1 MQFYLELAQSNNY
14 NDPTMKKVFLFA
26 AAAIAIHAN
35 AQINFGE
42 APQIK
47 KEVKSVVY
55 DGNRNIELQNNN
67 GEYNLAHLIG
77 ENVTYLGIN
86 DKTEFYTNDQSAN
99 SEESYWPYKD
109 LEASTM
115 KLKSFRVVDAG
126 LDVLCL
132 FEPGK
137 TDSIFASG
145 DLNTNFIVQKH
156 YDLAKSTCVGKTY
169 RATGLSRRL
178 DFFRDYVTRKPHNAS
193 HNNDIPRT
201 EDLKCIDVFVDTV
214 HYDTSMT
221 LENEDW
227 TDNVGTVAGSRLCL
241 LFETPHYGK
250 IFCPVEESEVL
261 DPEHAGNWLNLGPV
275 LTLKAA
281 SSSASSSNKSQAIK
295 RNNRK

>member
-1 MQFYLELAQSNNY
+1 
-14 NDPTMKKVFLFA
+14 MKKLLLFA

-42 APQIK
+42 APQVK
-47 KEVKSVVY
+47 KEVKPVVY
-55 DGNRNIELQNNN
+55 DGKHNIDLQKNN

-77 ENVTYLGIN
+77 QTVTYLGIN
-86 DKTEFYTNDQSAN
+86 DKTEFYTNDHAAAN

-109 LEASTM
+109 LEASSL
-115 KLKSFRVVDAG
+115 KLKSFRIVDAG
-126 LDVLCL
+126 LDALCL

-169 RATGLSRRL
+169 RATGISCRL

-227 TDNVGTVAGSRLCL
+227 TDNVGTVSGSRLCL
-241 LFETPHYGK
+241 LFEAPHYGK

-281 SSSASSSNKSQAIK
+281 SSSTSSSNKSQAI
-295 RNNRK
+295 RRSNRKK

>member
-1 MQFYLELAQSNNY
+1 
-14 NDPTMKKVFLFA
+14 MKKVLLFA

-55 DGNRNIELQNNN
+55 DGNHNIELQNNN

-193 HNNDIPRT
+193 HNNDISRT

-227 TDNVGTVAGSRLCL
+227 TDNVGTVSGSRLCL

-261 DPEHAGNWLNLGPV
+261 DPEHADNWLNLGPV
-275 LTLKAA
+275 LTLKTSTTSTA
-281 SSSASSSNKSQAIK
+281 NKHAIRRNTK
-295 RNNRK
+295 RK

>member
-1 MQFYLELAQSNNY
+1 LHQSNNY
-14 NDPTMKKVFLFA
+14 NDPTMKKVLLFA

-55 DGNRNIELQNNN
+55 DGNHNIELQNNN

>member
-1 MQFYLELAQSNNY
+1 MHQSNNY
-14 NDPTMKKVFLFA
+14 NDPTMKKVLLFA

-47 KEVKSVVY
+47 KEVKPVVY
-55 DGNRNIELQNNN
+55 DGKHNIDLQNNN

-77 ENVTYLGIN
+77 EDVTYLGIN
-86 DKTEFYTNDQSAN
+86 DKTEFYTNDLSAN

-115 KLKSFRVVDAG
+115 KLKSFRVVDGG

-169 RATGLSRRL
+169 RATGISRRL

-227 TDNVGTVAGSRLCL
+227 TDNVGTVSGSRLCL
-241 LFETPHYGK
+241 LFEAPHYGK

-281 SSSASSSNKSQAIK
+281 SSSTSSSNKSQAI
-295 RNNRK
+295 RRSNRKK

>member
-1 MQFYLELAQSNNY
+1 MHQSNNY
-14 NDPTMKKVFLFA
+14 NDPTMKKVLLFA

-55 DGNRNIELQNNN
+55 DGNHNIELQNNN

>member
-1 MQFYLELAQSNNY
+1 
-14 NDPTMKKVFLFA
+14 MKKVLLFA

-47 KEVKSVVY
+47 KEVKPVVY
-55 DGNRNIELQNNN
+55 DGKHNIDLQNND

-86 DKTEFYTNDQSAN
+86 DKTEFYTNDLSAN

-193 HNNDIPRT
+193 RNNDIPRT

-227 TDNVGTVAGSRLCL
+227 TDNVGTVSGSRLCL

-261 DPEHAGNWLNLGPV
+261 DPEHADNWLNLGPV
-275 LTLKAA
+275 LTLKIA
-281 SSSASSSNKSQAIK
+281 SSSASSTNKTQAIRKSSRK
-295 RNNRK
+295 R

>member
-1 MQFYLELAQSNNY
+1 MHQGNNY
-14 NDPTMKKVFLFA
+14 NDPTMKKLLLLA

-47 KEVKSVVY
+47 KEVKPVVY
-55 DGNRNIELQNNN
+55 DGKHNIDLQKNN

-77 ENVTYLGIN
+77 QTVTYLGIN
-86 DKTEFYTNDQSAN
+86 DKTEFYTNDHAAAN

-109 LEASTM
+109 LEASSL

-178 DFFRDYVTRKPHNAS
+178 DFFRDYVTRKPHNSS
-193 HNNDIPRT
+193 HNNNIPRT

-214 HYDTSMT
+214 HYNTSMT

-227 TDNVGTVAGSRLCL
+227 TDNVGTVSGSRLCL

-261 DPEHAGNWLNLGPV
+261 DPEHADNWLNLGPV
-275 LTLKAA
+275 LTLKT
-281 SSSASSSNKSQAIK
+281 STTSTTHKQAIRRNTK
-295 RNNRK
+295 RK

>member
-1 MQFYLELAQSNNY
+1 MHQSNNY
-14 NDPTMKKVFLFA
+14 NDPTMKKVLLFA

-47 KEVKSVVY
+47 KEVKPVVY
-55 DGNRNIELQNNN
+55 DGKHNIDLQNNN

-86 DKTEFYTNDQSAN
+86 DKTEFYTNDLSAN

-156 YDLAKSTCVGKTY
+156 YDLAKNICVGKTY
-169 RATGLSRRL
+169 RATGVSRRL
-178 DFFRDYVTRKPHNAS
+178 DFFRDYITRKPHNAS

-241 LFETPHYGK
+241 LFETPNYGK

-295 RNNRK
+295 RNNRKK

>member
-1 MQFYLELAQSNNY
+1 
-14 NDPTMKKVFLFA
+14 MKKVFLFA

-55 DGNRNIELQNNN
+55 DGNHNIELQNNN

>member
-1 MQFYLELAQSNNY
+1 
-14 NDPTMKKVFLFA
+14 MKKVLLFA

-47 KEVKSVVY
+47 KEVKPIVY
-55 DGNRNIELQNNN
+55 DGKHNIDLQNSN

-86 DKTEFYTNDQSAN
+86 DKTEFYTNDLSAN

-132 FEPGK
+132 FESEK

-178 DFFRDYVTRKPHNAS
+178 DFFRDYITRKPHNAS
-193 HNNDIPRT
+193 HNNNIPRT

-227 TDNVGTVAGSRLCL
+227 TDNVGTVSGSRLCL

-261 DPEHAGNWLNLGPV
+261 DPEYADNWLNLGPV

-281 SSSASSSNKSQAIK
+281 STSASSSNKSQAI
-295 RNNRK
+295 RRSNRKK

>member
-1 MQFYLELAQSNNY
+1 
-14 NDPTMKKVFLFA
+14 MKKVLLFA
-26 AAAIAIHAN
+26 AAAIAMHAN

-47 KEVKSVVY
+47 KEVKPAVY
-55 DGNRNIELQNNN
+55 DGKHNIDLQNDN

-86 DKTEFYTNDQSAN
+86 DKTEFYTNDLSAN

-109 LEASTM
+109 LDASTM

-281 SSSASSSNKSQAIK
+281 STSASSSNKSPAI
-295 RNNRK
+295 RRSNRKK

>member
-1 MQFYLELAQSNNY
+1 
-14 NDPTMKKVFLFA
+14 MKKVLLFA

-55 DGNRNIELQNNN
+55 DGNHNIELQNNN

>member
-1 MQFYLELAQSNNY
+1 
-14 NDPTMKKVFLFA
+14 MKKLLLFA

-42 APQIK
+42 APQVK
-47 KEVKSVVY
+47 KEVKPVVY
-55 DGNRNIELQNNN
+55 DGKHNIDLQKNN

-77 ENVTYLGIN
+77 QTVTYLGIN
-86 DKTEFYTNDQSAN
+86 DKTEFYTNDLSAN
-99 SEESYWPYKD
+99 SEESYWSYKG
-109 LEASTM
+109 LESSTM

-201 EDLKCIDVFVDTV
+201 EDLKCIVVFVDTV

-281 SSSASSSNKSQAIK
+281 STSASSSNKSPAF
-295 RNNRK
+295 RRSNRKK

>member
-1 MQFYLELAQSNNY
+1 MHQCNNY
-14 NDPTMKKVFLFA
+14 NDPTMKKFLLLA

-35 AQINFGE
+35 AQINFGD

-47 KEVKSVVY
+47 KEVKPVVY
-55 DGNRNIELQNNN
+55 DGKHNIEDQNNN

-77 ENVTYLGIN
+77 QTVTYLGIN
-86 DKTEFYTNDQSAN
+86 DKTEFYTNNMAASN
-99 SEESYWPYKD
+99 SEESYWPYKN
-109 LEASTM
+109 LEASSM
-115 KLKSFRVVDAG
+115 KLKSFHVVGIKFND
-126 LDVLCL
+126 LCF
-132 FEPGK
+132 FESGK

-178 DFFRDYVTRKPHNAS
+178 DFFRDYVTRKPYNTS
-193 HNNDIPRT
+193 HSNDIPRT

-221 LENEDW
+221 PENENW
-227 TDNVGTVAGSRLCL
+227 TDNVGTVSGSRLCL

-261 DPEHAGNWLNLGPV
+261 DPEHADNWLNLGPV
-275 LTLKAA
+275 LTLKTSTTLTAH
-281 SSSASSSNKSQAIK
+281 KQAIRRNTK
-295 RNNRK
+295 RK

>member
-1 MQFYLELAQSNNY
+1 
-14 NDPTMKKVFLFA
+14 MKKVLLFA

-55 DGNRNIELQNNN
+55 DGNHNIELQNNN

-227 TDNVGTVAGSRLCL
+227 TDNVGTVSGSRLCL

-261 DPEHAGNWLNLGPV
+261 DPEHADNWLNLGPV
-275 LTLKAA
+275 LTLKT
-281 SSSASSSNKSQAIK
+281 STTSTTHKQAIRRNTK
-295 RNNRK
+295 RK

>member
-1 MQFYLELAQSNNY
+1 MHQSNNY
-14 NDPTMKKVFLFA
+14 NDPTMKKVLLFA

-47 KEVKSVVY
+47 KEVKPVVY
-55 DGNRNIELQNNN
+55 DGKHNIDLQNND

-86 DKTEFYTNDQSAN
+86 DKTEFYTNDLSAN

-193 HNNDIPRT
+193 RNNDIPRT

-227 TDNVGTVAGSRLCL
+227 TDNVGTVSGSRLCL

-261 DPEHAGNWLNLGPV
+261 DPEHADNWLNLGPV
-275 LTLKAA
+275 LTLKIA
-281 SSSASSSNKSQAIK
+281 SSSASSTNKTQAIRKSSRK
-295 RNNRK
+295 R

>member
-1 MQFYLELAQSNNY
+1 MHQSNNY
-14 NDPTMKKVFLFA
+14 NDPTMKKVLLFA

-55 DGNRNIELQNNN
+55 DGNHNIELQNNN

-227 TDNVGTVAGSRLCL
+227 TDNVGTVSGSRLCL

-261 DPEHAGNWLNLGPV
+261 DPEHADNWLNLGPV
-275 LTLKAA
+275 LTLKT
-281 SSSASSSNKSQAIK
+281 STTSTTHKQAIRRNTK
-295 RNNRK
+295 RK

>member
-1 MQFYLELAQSNNY
+1 
-14 NDPTMKKVFLFA
+14 
-26 AAAIAIHAN
+26 
-35 AQINFGE
+35 
-42 APQIK
+42 
-47 KEVKSVVY
+47 
-55 DGNRNIELQNNN
+55 
-67 GEYNLAHLIG
+67 
-77 ENVTYLGIN
+77 
-86 DKTEFYTNDQSAN
+86 
-99 SEESYWPYKD
+99 
-109 LEASTM
+109 M
-115 KLKSFRVVDAG
+115 KLKSFRVVDGG

-132 FEPGK
+132 FELGK

-169 RATGLSRRL
+169 SATGISRRL

-281 SSSASSSNKSQAIK
+281 SSSASSYNKSQAIK
-295 RNNRK
+295 RNNRKK

>member
-1 MQFYLELAQSNNY
+1 MHQSNNY
-14 NDPTMKKVFLFA
+14 NDPTMKKLLLFA

-35 AQINFGE
+35 AQINFGD

-47 KEVKSVVY
+47 KEVKPVVY
-55 DGNRNIELQNNN
+55 DGKHNIDLQKNN

-77 ENVTYLGIN
+77 QTVTYLGIN
-86 DKTEFYTNDQSAN
+86 DKTEFYTNDQAAAN

-109 LEASTM
+109 LEASIM

-126 LDVLCL
+126 LDALCL
-132 FEPGK
+132 FELGK

-193 HNNDIPRT
+193 HNNNIPRT

-227 TDNVGTVAGSRLCL
+227 TDNVGTVSGSRLCL

-261 DPEHAGNWLNLGPV
+261 DPEHADNWLNLGPV
-275 LTLKAA
+275 LTLKTSTTSTA
-281 SSSASSSNKSQAIK
+281 NKHAIRRNTK
-295 RNNRK
+295 RK

>member
-1 MQFYLELAQSNNY
+1 MHQSNNY
-14 NDPTMKKVFLFA
+14 NDPTMKKVLLFA

-47 KEVKSVVY
+47 KEVKPVVY
-55 DGNRNIELQNNN
+55 DGKHNIDLQNNN

-77 ENVTYLGIN
+77 EDVTYLGIN
-86 DKTEFYTNDQSAN
+86 DKTEFYINDLSAN
-99 SEESYWPYKD
+99 SEESYWPYKG

-126 LDVLCL
+126 LDALCL

-227 TDNVGTVAGSRLCL
+227 TDNVGTVAGSRLFL

-261 DPEHAGNWLNLGPV
+261 DPEHADNWLNLGPV
-275 LTLKAA
+275 LTLKAT
-281 SSSASSSNKSQAIK
+281 STSVSANKSQAI
-295 RNNRK
+295 RRSNRKK

>member
-1 MQFYLELAQSNNY
+1 MHQGNNY
-14 NDPTMKKVFLFA
+14 NDPTMKKLLLLA

-35 AQINFGE
+35 AQINFGDV
-42 APQIK
+42 PQIK
-47 KEVKSVVY
+47 KEVKPVVY
-55 DGNRNIELQNNN
+55 DGKHNIDLQSNN
-67 GEYNLAHLIG
+67 GDYNLTHLIG
-77 ENVTYLGIN
+77 QTVTYLGIN
-86 DKTEFYTNDQSAN
+86 DKTEFYTNDHAAAN

-109 LEASTM
+109 LEASSM
-115 KLKSFRVVDAG
+115 KLKSFRIVDAG

-178 DFFRDYVTRKPHNAS
+178 DFFRDYVTRKPHNSS
-193 HNNDIPRT
+193 HNNNIPRT

-221 LENEDW
+221 PENEDW
-227 TDNVGTVAGSRLCL
+227 TDNVGTVSGSRLCL

-261 DPEHAGNWLNLGPV
+261 DPEHADNWLNLGPV
-275 LTLKAA
+275 LTLKAV
-281 SSSASSSNKSQAIK
+281 STSASASKSQAI
-295 RNNRK
+295 RRSNRKK

>member
-1 MQFYLELAQSNNY
+1 
-14 NDPTMKKVFLFA
+14 MKKLLLFA

-47 KEVKSVVY
+47 KEVKPVVY
-55 DGNRNIELQNNN
+55 DGKHNIDLQKNN

-77 ENVTYLGIN
+77 QTVTYLGIN
-86 DKTEFYTNDQSAN
+86 DKTEFYTNDHAAAN

-109 LEASTM
+109 LEASSL

-178 DFFRDYVTRKPHNAS
+178 DFFRDYVTRKPHNSS
-193 HNNDIPRT
+193 HNNNIPRT

-214 HYDTSMT
+214 HYNTSMT

-227 TDNVGTVAGSRLCL
+227 TDNVGTVSGSRLCL

-261 DPEHAGNWLNLGPV
+261 DPEHADNWLNLGPV
-275 LTLKAA
+275 LTLKA
-281 SSSASSSNKSQAIK
+281 STTSTVHKQAIRRNTK
-295 RNNRK
+295 RK